1 MSDFTLIYI
10 FVVALVI
17 VVFLWKKSS
26 SESYPQTM
34 SHGKEVV
41 MTTREQWNAF
51 LQENKGRLAIVDFN
65 ATWCGPCRMMAPKFA
80 EMSEQNPDVA
90 FGSVD
95 VDAMDQGVI
104 SECGISAMPTFQFF
118 RNGEKVDELV
128 GANPPKLA
136 AMLQKYK

>member
-1 MSDFTLIYI
+1 MIYI
-10 FVVALVI
+10 FVVALLIFVY
-17 VVFLWKKSS
+17 LWKQFKNDNQ
-26 SESYPQTM
+26 PQTM

-51 LQENKGRLAIVDFN
+51 LEENKGRLAIVDFN

-104 SECGISAMPTFQFF
+104 AECEIRAMPTFQFF
-118 RNGEKVDELV
+118 KNKEKIDELV

-136 AMLQKYK
+136 AMLKQYK